1 MAVFELLVDE
11 QALHPSA
18 LELSLRNYRE
28 FHVTGEASHVT
39 GDNAL
44 HWMVIAG
51 GEKHHSIEFR
61 SFPVGAGQSRFY
73 KEIDEI
79 DVVLNAVFFKVDL
92 LLPERSLMLGLL
104 CRADTDISVCL
115 SPNR

>member
-18 LELSLRNYRE
+18 LELALRNYRK
-28 FHVTGEASHVT
+28 FHVAGEASHVT

-44 HWMVIAG
+44 HWMVMAG

-61 SFPVGAGQSRFY
+61 SFPIGTRQSRFY
-73 KEIDEI
+73 KNFDEI
-79 DVVLNAVFFKVDL
+79 NVVLIAVFFEIDC

-104 CRADTDISVCL
+104 GRADTNIGVCL
-115 SPNR
+115 SPIR